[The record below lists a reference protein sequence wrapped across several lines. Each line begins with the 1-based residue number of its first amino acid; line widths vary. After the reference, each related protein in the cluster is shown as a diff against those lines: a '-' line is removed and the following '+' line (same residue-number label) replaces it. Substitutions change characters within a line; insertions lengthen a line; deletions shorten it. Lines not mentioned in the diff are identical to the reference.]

1 MVLFFGCAA
10 LVVALVAALVVALV
24 VALVGVV
31 GVVVAAAAAVVFLFS
46 SFPLRIEWLT
56 TVLGST
62 QVVADV
68 VALM

>member
-1 MVLFFGCAA
+1 MLFFGCVA

-24 VALVGVV
+24 VALVGIVGVV
-31 GVVVAAAAAVVFLFS
+31 GVVVAAAAAVV
-46 SFPLRIEWLT
+46 LRIEWLT